1 MAYLEPSEF
10 VTKMVDAGEQK
21 IFMSTRDTFIRAFM
35 AGAILALA
43 AFFAITVIT
52 KTGNPLVGAILFPV
66 GFIML
71 YLMTF
76 VRTVEIRKIKC
87 RKPLMISIK

>member
-21 IFMSTRDTFIRAFM
+21 IFMSTKDTFIRAYM

-52 KTGNPLVGAILFPV
+52 KTGNPLLGAV
-66 GFIML
+66 
-71 YLMTF
+71 F
-76 VRTVEIRKIKC
+76 VPCWIHHALSNEI
-87 RKPLMISIK
+87 